1 MKEYLISYEA
11 LKTTGECV
19 GILELKIKLP
29 GIAFTKEKEQA
40 LQRLC
45 VEYARLCNVKCSFA
59 NITNIKGG
67 ETK

>member
-1 MKEYLISYEA
+1 MKEYLINYEA

-29 GIAFTKEKEQA
+29 DTAFTKEKEQA

-45 VEYARLCNVKCSFA
+45 VEYARLHNVKCSFVR
-59 NITNIKGG
+59 ITSIS
-67 ETK
+67 EVI